1 MLIGKCQGLGPGI
14 PPTRDKPNGT
24 ACPITHPGA
33 CAPGLVRIIHA
44 LHWLGLS
51 VPLHSKGT
59 APGISACYLGH
70 GVGRPSLPPYE
81 EHGMREEVAVN
92 PVSRCS
98 HLDNP
103 RAGLGLGKKAPGLVQ
118 VLTG

>member
-1 MLIGKCQGLGPGI
+1 MGPPAPLLTLEPEPPAWFVSSMLCTGWVFLCVFTLREQPRAFQLA
-14 PPTRDKPNGT
+14 N
-24 ACPITHPGA
+24 
-33 CAPGLVRIIHA
+33 
-44 LHWLGLS
+44 
-51 VPLHSKGT
+51 
-59 APGISACYLGH
+59 LGH

-81 EHGMREEVAVN
+81 EHRMREEVAVN

-103 RAGLGLGKKAPGLVQ
+103 RAGLGLGKKAPVLVQ